1 MSSRRKKS
9 YSGPLIV
16 PDYVCQ
22 EMMKLTFS
30 QLWSLMQDLLPLRLV
45 AGLLAEAGPHV
56 PTDHEALYREKSY
69 PNWARFADD

>member
-1 MSSRRKKS
+1 
-9 YSGPLIV
+9 
-16 PDYVCQ
+16 
-22 EMMKLTFS
+22 MKLTFS